1 MGEWRASG
9 HAGATFRVPINIENP
24 CATTLTTD
32 GRLLIVVIKAR
43 YLLFLVF
50 NLNFWSLISNKYMK
64 YICISLLV
72 LASAMAEAKIPNSAW
87 KSGVLTRVSK
97 EHVARQSGELGKK
110 PPKHGVYIR
119 YYFIQADKSL
129 YEGDDVKLKNNE
141 KGFPISVNAPV
152 KFFLD
157 ANDLYIQDNK
167 GKAHKL
173 RLVNV
178 LPTEATAAQ

>member
-1 MGEWRASG
+1 MR
-9 HAGATFRVPINIENP
+9 H
-24 CATTLTTD
+24 
-32 GRLLIVVIKAR
+32 
-43 YLLFLVF
+43 VF
-50 NLNFWSLISNKYMK
+50 
-64 YICISLLV
+64 ISLLV
-72 LASAMAEAKIPNSAW
+72 LASIAAEAKIPNSAW
-87 KSGVLTRVSK
+87 KSGVLKRVSK

-110 PPKHGVYIR
+110 PPRHGVYIS

-157 ANDLYIQDNK
+157 ANDLYLQDDK

-178 LPTEATAAQ
+178 LPTGTAAAQ

>member
-1 MGEWRASG
+1 M
-9 HAGATFRVPINIENP
+9 
-24 CATTLTTD
+24 
-32 GRLLIVVIKAR
+32 
-43 YLLFLVF
+43 
-50 NLNFWSLISNKYMK
+50 SLISTEKQMK
-64 YICISLLV
+64 RAFISLLV
-72 LASAMAEAKIPNSAW
+72 LASVAAQAKIPNSAW
-87 KSGVLTRVSK
+87 KSGVLKRVSK

-110 PPKHGVYIR
+110 PPRHGVYIS

-157 ANDLYIQDNK
+157 ANYLYLQDDK

-178 LPTEATAAQ
+178 LPTGTAAAQ